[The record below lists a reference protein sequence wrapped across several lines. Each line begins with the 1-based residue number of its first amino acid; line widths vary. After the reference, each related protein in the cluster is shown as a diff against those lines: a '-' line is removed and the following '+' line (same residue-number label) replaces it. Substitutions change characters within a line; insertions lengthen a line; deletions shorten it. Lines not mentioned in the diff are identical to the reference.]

1 MRTVTAILF
10 AVSLGAQAQTFHPLH
25 VSAGGNIVD
34 DTGKP
39 VMLRGINRSGTGSG
53 NADAN
58 STDAEYAA
66 QNQLLSMNLVRL
78 FVNAT
83 WWNSNVQVP
92 IANQKYQ
99 DYIDALIQRA
109 KKYGN
114 YVLVVKAGQFPDAPC
129 GSDGKNCPAPNQ
141 GDLNCQAN
149 ASLCAAQDTTGNNID
164 TAFTFW
170 SGFAKKYG
178 ADPAVLYD
186 TWEDMHSIDNN
197 TWSNDQNQLI
207 LAIRSY
213 NPQAL
218 IFVEDIPGAFEAVT
232 AGTLADIA
240 FPNVVWNFHLF
251 NASTGSCTEP
261 ASPRY
266 ANWSQAID
274 PLVSFAQQHGHAA
287 AITEW
292 GGCNDSDPYH
302 TNITSY
308 AKLHE
313 LAVAYFDSS
322 NVLTSSAGSFQLT
335 VTGSKVAQAYTSLA
349 AVTSGPAPTI
359 MSVVNAE
366 SDKPPIS
373 PNTWVAIHGS
383 NLAPPGDI
391 RIWQGYDFFNSQLPP
406 EMDGVSV
413 KVNGKTAYIYYI
425 SPTQI
430 NILTPTDAMLG
441 PVSVTVTSGGV
452 TSTTVTTPAQAE
464 SLALFVV
471 NGGPYVLA
479 EHTNGDLLGPTG
491 LFPTAPNATTPAKPG
506 ETAVIYGTGFNAAS
520 ITAVNGALS
529 QSGTLPSLPVIKIG
543 GVPANVLYAGVLF
556 PGEYQINVVVPS
568 TLADGDQPITLSYDG
583 LTTQSGLLITVH
595 H

>member
-441 PVSVTVTSGGV
+441 PVAVTVTSGGV